1 MKKFFTSIVVFLF
14 LLIGNGV
21 ALPPEEVNARPIPT
35 HEIMEANDPL
45 PTFTEP
51 HLVFHYRRSDN
62 NYTGWKLWLWGQGE
76 GGADYEF
83 TKNEESFGKYL
94 YLPIDSFTD
103 TTQVNFIIK
112 KGSWEAQ
119 TPDANIKYADFTF
132 DVATNAYHFYLLNM
146 NTKVFPTLEAALANQ
161 ILESDFATK
170 TTVKVVT
177 NNEPANYIFKEDDAV
192 VKSAVIT
199 ASYSSTLYT
208 WSFTINLGASYS
220 PNFTNTY
227 TVEVGYKTGSA
238 VTEVVGLKG
247 IFDDP
252 YFVQELTYEGDD
264 LGVTYSATESVFK
277 AWAPTAQT
285 LKLRI
290 YNSGT
295 PVAINALTGDDTFV
309 EHTFVRGEKGVWSVT
324 LPGNLHGKY
333 YTFVAKHATGEVELT
348 DPYAKAAGING
359 IRGMIVDFSQTNP
372 TGWDEVNY
380 PELSPTEI
388 IPYELHVADLTADDT
403 WNGTEANRKK
413 FLGLIEEGTTYNEGT
428 TTVKTG
434 FDHIKELG
442 INALQIIPFYD
453 QQNDERTPSFNW
465 GYNPQNYDVLE
476 GSYSSDPYDGLVRI
490 REFKQVVKAYAA
502 EDIRI
507 IMDVVYNHV
516 ASLGAHSFN
525 KLVPGYYFRYEAN
538 GSPNNA
544 SGVGNVTASE
554 RVMMENFMRDSTA
567 FWVEEYKI
575 GGFRFDLMGL
585 HTTKSMETLF
595 NKVKS
600 IRNDILVYG
609 EAWDMDQSS
618 RRPTLFHQDNVYKVP
633 GIGAFNDQIR
643 DSFVSNAK
651 SPSAGWVQMPAVD
664 VNSAVTVK
672 NRLKDGMLGKI
683 FGKQGTPTQTI
694 NYAAVHDNY
703 TLYDKL
709 TLVGNNKGFDAAQ
722 VAKQSLQT
730 DAMVLL
736 SQGVSFIH
744 AGSEMLRSKPTESGF
759 DHNSYQSS
767 YEVNSLKWDE
777 KIDNLSVYDYYR
789 DLINIKRNVPAFQYT
804 TRAEINENVTFTFGG
819 DIDLNDNFIKYTT
832 RDDDFTYTVLF
843 YSVGARLRLNDLDGQ
858 TVVLDTSG
866 TLTPG
871 DVVSGT
877 VSLTSNTTI
886 ILKTSNEPI
895 NPGSSDTSTPPSS
908 GQTSEPTEPSE
919 PMELT
924 WLYITLP
931 IVAVLAAGVAL
942 ISILQKKRIK

>member
-1 MKKFFTSIVVFLF
+1 MKKIFTTISVFLF
-14 LLIGNGV
+14 LLFGNGI
-21 ALPPEEVNARPIPT
+21 ALPAEEVQARPVPT
-35 HEIMEANDPL
+35 HEILEANDPL
-45 PTFTEP
+45 PTFLEP
-51 HLVFHYRRSDN
+51 HLVFHYHRSDN

-83 TKNEESFGKYL
+83 TKNEEAYGKYL
-94 YLPIDSFTD
+94 YLPVASFTD
-103 TTQVNFIIK
+103 LTQVNFIIK
-112 KGSWEAQ
+112 KGSWEQQ
-119 TPDANIKYADFTF
+119 TPDANIKYADYTF

-146 NTKVFPTLEAALANQ
+146 NTKVFPSIESALGNQ

-170 TTVKVVT
+170 TTIKVVT
-177 NNEPANYIFKEDDAV
+177 NNEPANYIIKEGDDV
-192 VKSAVIT
+192 VKSSVVT
-199 ASYSSTLYT
+199 AFYSSTLYT
-208 WSFTINLGASYS
+208 WSFTINLGASYE
-220 PNFTNTY
+220 PNFTKGY
-227 TVEVGYKTGSA
+227 TVEVGYKTGNA
-238 VTEVVGLKG
+238 VTEIVGLKG
-247 IFDDP
+247 LFDDP
-252 YFVQELTYEGDD
+252 YFVEELTYQGDD
-264 LGVTYSATESVFK
+264 LGVTYSPTESTFK
-277 AWAPTAQT
+277 VWAPTAQT
-285 LKLRI
+285 LKLRL

-295 PVAINALTGDDTFV
+295 PVSINAITGNDTFV
-309 EHTFVRGEKGVWSVT
+309 EHAFVRGEKGVWSVT
-324 LPGNLHGKY
+324 LPGDLHGKY
-333 YTFVAKHATGEVELT
+333 YTLMAKHATGEVEIT

-359 IRGMIVDFSQTNP
+359 IRGMIVDFSKTNP
-372 TGWDEVNY
+372 TGWDAVDY
-380 PELSPTEI
+380 PELAPTEI

-403 WNGTEANRKK
+403 WTGTEANRKK
-413 FLGLIEEGTTYNEGT
+413 FLGLIEEGTTYTKGGV
-428 TTVKTG
+428 TVKTG

-476 GSYSSDPYDGLVRI
+476 GSYSSDPYEGLVRI

-538 GSPNNA
+538 GTPNNA

-554 RVMMENFMRDSTA
+554 RVMMEYFMRDSTA
-567 FWVEEYKI
+567 FWVKEYKI

-585 HTTKSMETLF
+585 HTTKAMETLY
-595 NKVKS
+595 NKIKTL
-600 IRNDILVYG
+600 RNDILVYG

-618 RRPTLFHQDNVYKVP
+618 RRPTLFHQENVYKVP
-633 GIGAFNDQIR
+633 GVGAFNDQIR
-643 DSFVSNAK
+643 DSFVSNGT
-651 SPSAGWVQMPAVD
+651 SPSAGWVQMPGVDSNTAV
-664 VNSAVTVK
+664 AIK

-709 TLVGNNKGFDAAQ
+709 TLVGRNKGFDAAQ

-730 DAMVLL
+730 DSMVLL
-736 SQGVSFIH
+736 SQGVSFLH
-744 AGSEMLRSKPTESGF
+744 AGSEMLRSKPSGAGF

-777 KIDNLSVYDYYR
+777 KIDNLTIFNYYQ

-804 TRAEINENVTFTFGG
+804 TRAEIEANVTFTFGR
-819 DIDLNDNFIKYTT
+819 DIDLSDNFIKYTT
-832 RDDDFTYTVLF
+832 RDEHFTYTVLF
-843 YSVGARLRLNDLDGQ
+843 YAVGARIRLNDLDGQ

-866 TLTPG
+866 TLVPG
-871 DVVSGT
+871 SEVSGT
-877 VSLTSNTTI
+877 VSLTSNTTLV
-886 ILKTSNEPI
+886 LKVSNDPI
-895 NPGSSDTSTPPSS
+895 NPGSSDTSVPP
-908 GQTSEPTEPSE
+908 TSEPTSEPSAPSE
-919 PMELT
+919 AMELT

-931 IVAVLAAGVAL
+931 IVAVVGAGVAL
-942 ISILQKKRIK
+942 LSILQKKRIK